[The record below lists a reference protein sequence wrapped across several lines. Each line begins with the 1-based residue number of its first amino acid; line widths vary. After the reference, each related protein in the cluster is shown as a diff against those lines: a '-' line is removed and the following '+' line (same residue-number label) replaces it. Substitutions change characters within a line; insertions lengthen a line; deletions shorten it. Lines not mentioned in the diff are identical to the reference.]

1 MPDMLTY
8 FVIFA
13 AVIQLIGGVAYVRDT
28 LAGRARPNRVSWILW
43 AATPIIG
50 TGIILLE
57 GTQSWAVLPIFM
69 SGFIPLMVLTGSFF
83 NTHAY
88 WKLGTFDYV
97 CAALGGLALT
107 AWLLADQPVMALVL
121 LVATDGFA
129 ALPTIRKAWTHP
141 ETETGAPF
149 IAALFG
155 GFAAL
160 VSVQDWVILEY
171 AFPVYLFGINWV
183 LLYSI
188 YRRRIFKCHSS

>member
-1 MPDMLTY
+1 MP
-8 FVIFA
+8 
-13 AVIQLIGGVAYVRDT
+13 IGNSAPSIT
-28 LAGRARPNRVSWILW
+28 SA
-43 AATPIIG
+43 
-50 TGIILLE
+50 
-57 GTQSWAVLPIFM
+57 
-69 SGFIPLMVLTGSFF
+69 
-83 NTHAY
+83 
-88 WKLGTFDYV
+88 
-97 CAALGGLALT
+97 
-107 AWLLADQPVMALVL
+107 QPSVVWRSPH
-121 LVATDGFA
+121 GFA